1 MRCTHE
7 INENRG
13 TKSKERMYF
22 WTFVGLTYINK
33 PQCVF
38 SHFFITYFLCQI
50 INTFTIDWLWFKQ
63 TTTYVLQGN
72 GWFLSVGTAVC
83 TLQRT
88 GKTAE
93 QPFSVPSCTTC
104 FWTFIG
110 MNRSLPLKETFLLET
125 PMETMIKQFQVY
137 EINKYMC
144 IHCTKYIQLTYCE
157 TEYRYKECRKFM
169 TFEMPRLTFFSR

>member
-1 MRCTHE
+1 MC
-7 INENRG
+7 
-13 TKSKERMYF
+13 
-22 WTFVGLTYINK
+22 
-33 PQCVF
+33 F
-38 SHFFITYFLCQI
+38 SYFFITYFLCQI

-63 TTTYVLQGN
+63 TTTYVLQEN
-72 GWFLSVGTAVC
+72 GSFLSVGTAVC

-137 EINKYMC
+137 KINKYTVYQ
-144 IHCTKYIQLTYCE
+144 IHTAYLLWNRIQIQ
-157 TEYRYKECRKFM
+157 RMHACRKFM

>member
-1 MRCTHE
+1 MC
-7 INENRG
+7 
-13 TKSKERMYF
+13 F
-22 WTFVGLTYINK
+22 
-33 PQCVF
+33 F

-137 EINKYMC
+137 KINKYMC
-144 IHCTKYIQLTYCE
+144 IYCTKYIQLTYCE
-157 TEYRYKECRKFM
+157 TEYRYKECRQFM
-169 TFEMPRLTFFSR
+169 TFEMPRLTFFSQVMLFICGNMIKNIVSITLRNHCCSLCHR

>member
-1 MRCTHE
+1 MC
-7 INENRG
+7 
-13 TKSKERMYF
+13 
-22 WTFVGLTYINK
+22 
-33 PQCVF
+33 F
-38 SHFFITYFLCQI
+38 SYFFITYFLCQI

-137 EINKYMC
+137 KINKYTVYQ
-144 IHCTKYIQLTYCE
+144 IHTAYLLWNRIQIQ
-157 TEYRYKECRKFM
+157 RMHACRKFM
-169 TFEMPRLTFFSR
+169 TFEMPRLTFFQVMLFICGNMIKNIVSITLRNHCCSLCHR